1 MASHTSRIV
10 DLETQMASVQLQLE
24 SQHQDLKAAIA
35 ELAASTKDS
44 IEALTASFGRN
55 REKSPI
61 RSPPHSQAPFA
72 DQQHFRHPQRRPS
85 ILDHYPRLEFSYFS
99 GTDPHVWVSKCT
111 KLFHLYAIPEEQKVD
126 LVSYYLEGRA
136 YTWFEG
142 WSFRRFPLVW
152 GHFVDELLHRFG
164 NREQLNVVAAFNKL
178 RQTSSVGRYQE
189 EFEDLRSRLLRLNP
203 ELNEHYFI
211 LSFLGG
217 LDEEIQPRVQLLN
230 PPTLACAFY
239 QARLEESAIDARKK
253 KTRAAPPGRWTASP
267 SSSSGSP
274 FQREASLPSPSS
286 VDRSPVPRGQGLCYK
301 CGDKYFHGHTCAR
314 KKQLQMMQAEAPSLT
329 SEEGEIDE
337 DFQDAEL
344 EVSLQ
349 SMGSGFAGNSLLIP
363 ATSGRREVTVLI
375 DTGSSH
381 TFLNSSKV
389 VELSCKPEH
398 IAPMRVKVA
407 SGHTLLSDSVCKGFC
422 WKMQGQDFAFDV
434 RTLDLPAHDL
444 VLGWDWLETI
454 SPFQVDLKKRQLSF
468 DWHGRN
474 LTLQGLTNEGHC
486 KLISGRNLQQLIR
499 KPDSHIL
506 GAVFSIEAHT
516 PPAPTPTFL
525 QPLLSQYS
533 DIFDTPTSLPPSRP
547 FDHSIP
553 LLPNTKPINIR
564 PYRFPHHQKEVAE
577 KLVAEMLKSEF
588 IQGSHSPYASPV
600 LLIGKKDGTWRFCV
614 DYRELNAATIKDKFP
629 IPHIE
634 DLLDELQGAVLFSK
648 LDLRAGYHQVRMHP
662 ADQFKTAFR
671 THQGHYEFRVM
682 PFGLTNAPATFQAL
696 MNHVFGP
703 YLRKFILVFF
713 DDILIYSKSESE
725 HLVHLEIALQL
736 LRKHHLFAKA
746 SKCSFGQPTVE
757 YLGHVISKEGVSTDS
772 NKVAAMQS
780 WPRPTS
786 VKGLRGFLGLT
797 GYYRKFI
804 KHYGTISRPLTELL
818 KKNGFLWSSTAEE
831 AFLTLKAAMS
841 QAPVLGL
848 PNFTQSFTL
857 ETDASGSGV
866 GAVLSQGG
874 RPLAFFSKALSLR
887 NQGLSTYEKEYLAV
901 LLAVDHWRHYLEG
914 RQFTIVTD
922 HESLKFLLGQ
932 KVHTAIQKK
941 GLVKLLGL
949 DFQIKYRKG
958 RYNGAAD
965 ALSRV
970 FDDQLEGSS
979 CNALTSVL
987 PEWLVEIE
995 QSYAQDAEVTDWIA
1009 AAAVNTTG
1017 PSLWSY
1023 SEGILRY
1030 RGAIVVGSTGYLRTK
1045 LLQLFHSSPVG
1056 GHSGAQGTYQRLKSC
1071 FYWRGMKTAVT
1082 QWVSQCAVCQR
1093 CKAETVASPGFLQPL
1108 PIPTR
1113 AWKDISMDFVEG
1125 LPMSKGKQVLLV
1137 VVDRFT
1143 KSAHFFALSHPYT
1156 AAEVALTFFD
1166 GVFRL
1171 HGMPSTIVCD
1181 RDSTFTSMF
1190 WTEFFRLQHTDIH
1203 YSTAYHPQTDG
1214 QTERVN
1220 RCLEDYLRCM
1230 TFHRPQ
1236 DWVDWLTLAEWCYN
1250 THFHISLQMSPFE
1263 ALYGFP
1269 PSFFGLGAVLPTPVG
1284 AVEDRVSK
1292 QHLMT
1297 QLLTYNITK
1306 AQNRQ
1311 KQYADRRRSER
1322 VLQVGD
1328 WAYLRL
1334 QPYRQ
1339 GSVVGRQGNK
1349 LDARYFGP
1357 YKVLAK
1363 IGAVAYKL
1371 SLPAASKIHPVFHV
1385 SQLKLCRTVVPPAAT
1400 QLPDADQNGSLKLA
1414 PTQILARRFIQQDNQ
1429 AVTQVLVHWT
1439 HQLPE
1444 DATWE
1449 DLGSFRQSFPA
1460 FPA

>member
-1 MASHTSRIV
+1 MASNTSRII
-10 DLETQMASVQLQLE
+10 DLEAQMASVQLQLD
-24 SQHQDLKAAIA
+24 SHHQDLKSAIA
-35 ELAASTKDS
+35 ELAASTKDN
-44 IEALTASFGRN
+44 IDALAASFARS

-61 RSPPHSQAPFA
+61 GSSSPSLDSVA
-72 DQQHFRHPQRRPS
+72 DQHNFRQQQQRRPS

-99 GTDPHVWVSKCT
+99 GSDPHVWVSKCN
-111 KLFHLYAIPEEQKVD
+111 KLFHLYSIPEEQKVD

-142 WSFRRFPLVW
+142 WSFRRFPLIW

-164 NREQLNVVAAFNKL
+164 HREQLNVVAAFNKL
-178 RQTSSVGRYQE
+178 RQTTSVARYQE
-189 EFEDLRSRLLRLNP
+189 DFEDLRSRLLRLNP

-211 LSFLGG
+211 MSFLGG
-217 LDEEIQPRVQLLN
+217 LDDEIQPRVQVLN

-239 QARLEESAIDARKK
+239 QARLEESAIEARKK
-253 KTRAAPPGRWTASP
+253 KSRSVPPPRWSA
-267 SSSSGSP
+267 SSSNSSGTAFPREQSSLSP
-274 FQREASLPSPSS
+274 AAVERNPI
-286 VDRSPVPRGQGLCYK
+286 PRGQGLCYK
-301 CGDKYFHGHTCAR
+301 CGDKYFHGHICSK
-314 KKQLQMMQAEAPSLT
+314 KKQLHAMQAEESVRY
-329 SEEGEIDE
+329 SEEDDQEE
-337 DFQDAEL
+337 VYQDAEL

-349 SMGSGFAGNSLLIP
+349 TMGSGFAGNSLLIP
-363 ATSGRREVTVLI
+363 ATAGQQEVTVLI

-381 TFLNSSKV
+381 TFLNSIRAE
-389 VELSCKPEH
+389 ELNCRTES

-407 SGHTLLSDSVCKGFC
+407 SGHTLLSNSVCKGFS
-422 WKMQGQDFAFDV
+422 WKMQGQEFGFDV

-454 SPFQVDLKKRQLSF
+454 SPFQVDLKKRQLAF
-468 DWHGRN
+468 EWHGRT
-474 LTLQGLTNEGHC
+474 LTLQGLTREGQC
-486 KLISGRNLQQLIR
+486 KMMSGRDFQQLLK
-499 KPDSHIL
+499 KPSAHFM
-506 GAVFSIEAHT
+506 GAIFSLEAITT
-516 PPAPTPTFL
+516 PFPTPSFL
-525 QPLLSQYS
+525 QPILTKFS
-533 DIFDTPTSLPPSRP
+533 DVFATPTSLPPPRP
-547 FDHSIP
+547 FDHTIP
-553 LLPNTKPINIR
+553 LIPNNKPINIR

-577 KLVAEMLKSEF
+577 KLVAEMLQSEF
-588 IQGSHSPYASPV
+588 IQESHSPYASPV

-614 DYRELNAATIKDKFP
+614 DYRELNSATIKDKFP

-634 DLLDELQGAVLFSK
+634 DLLDELHGAVIFSK

-696 MNHVFGP
+696 MNHVFGQH
-703 YLRKFILVFF
+703 LRKFILVFF
-713 DDILIYSKSESE
+713 DDILIYSKTEAD
-725 HLVHLEIALQL
+725 HLHHLEVVLQL
-736 LRKHHLFAKA
+736 LRKHQLYAKA

-757 YLGHVISKEGVSTDS
+757 YLGHVISKDGVSTDN
-772 NKVAAMQS
+772 NKVTAMQT

-804 KHYGTISRPLTELL
+804 RHYGIISRPLTELL
-818 KKNGFLWSSTAEE
+818 KKNGFQWSAAAEN
-831 AFLTLKAAMS
+831 AFVALKTAMS
-841 QAPVLGL
+841 HAPVLGL
-848 PNFTQSFTL
+848 PDFTQAFTL
-857 ETDASGSGV
+857 ETDASGTGV

-874 RPLAFFSKALSLR
+874 RPLAFYSKALSLR

-901 LLAVDHWRHYLEG
+901 LMAVDHWRHYLEG

-941 GLVKLLGL
+941 GLVKLMGL

-970 FDDQLEGSS
+970 FEDEIEGSS
-979 CNALTSVL
+979 CHALSTVL

-995 QSYAQDAEVTDWIA
+995 QSYENDAEVA
-1009 AAAVNTTG
+1009 ALITAVAVNSSG
-1017 PSLWSY
+1017 PSLWAY

-1030 RGAIVVGSTGYLRTK
+1030 KGAVVG
-1045 LLQLFHSSPVG
+1045 
-1056 GHSGAQGTYQRLKSC
+1056 
-1071 FYWRGMKTAVT
+1071 MKAAVT
-1082 QWVSQCAVCQR
+1082 QWVSQCEVCQR
-1093 CKAETVASPGFLQPL
+1093 CKTETVASPGLLQPL

-1113 AWKDISMDFVEG
+1113 AWRDISMDFVEG
-1125 LPMSKGKQVLLV
+1125 LPTSKGKQVLFV

-1156 AAEVALTFFD
+1156 AAEVAVIFFN
-1166 GVFRL
+1166 GVFKY

-1181 RDSTFTSMF
+1181 RDATFTSTF
-1190 WTEFFRLQHTDIH
+1190 WTEFFRLHNTDLH
-1203 YSTAYHPQTDG
+1203 YTTAYHPQTDG

-1236 DWVDWLTLAEWCYN
+1236 DWVDWLALAEWCYN

-1269 PSFFGLGAVLPTPVG
+1269 PSFFGLGAVLPTTAG

-1292 QHLMT
+1292 QHRVT
-1297 QLLTYNITK
+1297 QLLTHNITQ

-1322 VLQVGD
+1322 VLRVKD
-1328 WAYLRL
+1328 WVYLRL

-1357 YKVLAK
+1357 YRVVTR

-1371 SLPAASKIHPVFHV
+1371 ALPAESKIHPVFHV
-1385 SQLKLCRTVVPPAAT
+1385 SQLKLCRSVVPPAAL
-1400 QLPDADQNGSLKLA
+1400 QLPDSDDNGSLKLA
-1414 PTQILARRFIQQDNQ
+1414 PAGILARRFVNQ
-1429 AVTQVLVHWT
+1429 NNRAVTQILVQWT
-1439 HQLPE
+1439 HQPVE

-1449 DLGSFRQSFPA
+1449 DLSNFKQQFPSFPA
-1460 FPA
+1460 